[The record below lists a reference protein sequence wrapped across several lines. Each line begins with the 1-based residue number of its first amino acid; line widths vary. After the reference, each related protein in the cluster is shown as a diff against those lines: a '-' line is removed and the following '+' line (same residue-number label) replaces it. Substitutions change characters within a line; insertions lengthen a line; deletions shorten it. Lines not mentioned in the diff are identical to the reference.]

1 MNNFEEDDELIFDVV
16 ATTAFKKDKKKY
28 QNIAKKRS

>member
-28 QNIAKKRS
+28 